1 MPSQPSH
8 SGDPLSDHPYPRRT
22 WRRLTG
28 WLAAAGLAGIVFG
41 VIGLLALGIGYGLP
55 LLLLMAFF
63 LATLAVPLLLLTVL
77 HPHITVYPDGLW
89 LKPLVWRGTWVPWAA
104 IASIEDHTLIR
115 RGQQRDRDTEHFGQ
129 IIVVDGA
136 LPPLYAIVGMMAGL
150 GRARAFGISTYSHT
164 DYPRLLNAIQRHKPR
179 QGGR

>member
-1 MPSQPSH
+1 
-8 SGDPLSDHPYPRRT
+8 
-22 WRRLTG
+22 
-28 WLAAAGLAGIVFG
+28 
-41 VIGLLALGIGYGLP
+41 
-55 LLLLMAFF
+55 
-63 LATLAVPLLLLTVL
+63 
-77 HPHITVYPDGLW
+77 
-89 LKPLVWRGTWVPWAA
+89 VWRGTWVPWAA